1 MRKQFIRIYAGIAIV
16 LLLSAFGL
24 LAMSKQWVSSVRQ
37 ADFEDKT
44 QALTAMVREEL
55 EAVDSDPVAQ
65 LLVLNM
71 FSLTH
76 RMPITLEPLFV
87 LPLSSAE
94 KGRLKAGEV
103 VTISIE
109 ERLQTYQMAPNGD
122 VIVLGPYLLAEMIR
136 WQDNLIEDRDVTGDG
151 ENLFSKIDRR
161 VFGEIDIFF
170 FGILVAILLGIG
182 GAIYFLIHPFER
194 RVYALSDAAERFGR
208 GDLSSRSPAVK
219 GHAVADLSRSF
230 NGMADRIE
238 GLVDGQRELLRA
250 VSHELRTPLARIFF
264 LLNQLKNNGVLE
276 DQHTDIQRI
285 ERSVYELNDLVE
297 ELMDF
302 ARLEQD
308 ISHRTE
314 VDVYAQMRELR
325 EMVAELRGDISVDID
340 SEHLMVWANETHF
353 KRALTNL
360 VTNAVRHTERHI
372 WIKAQK
378 VDEMAHISVE
388 DDGCGIPEHL
398 RKKIFE
404 PFYRVDESSNR
415 GGTGLGLAIVKRIVM
430 QNEGQVRVENR
441 TEGGARFTLIFPL
454 EDKTKMGRVEKEIYS
469 S

>member
-16 LLLSAFGL
+16 LLLSAFGF
-24 LAMSKQWVSSVRQ
+24 LAMSKQWVASVRQ

-44 QALTAMVREEL
+44 QALVAMVRQEL
-55 EAVDSDPVAQ
+55 GAVDTDPVAQ

-94 KGRLKAGEV
+94 KAGLEAGEV

-122 VIVLGPYLLAEMIR
+122 VIVLGPYLLEEMIR
-136 WQDNLIEDRDVTGDG
+136 WQDNLIEEGDG
-151 ENLFSKIDRR
+151 EGGD
-161 VFGEIDIFF
+161 FF
-170 FGILVAILLGIG
+170 FQIDVFFFSILVAILFGIG
-182 GAIYFLIHPFER
+182 VAIYFLIHPFER
-194 RVYALSDAAERFGR
+194 RIYALSDAAERFGR
-208 GDLSSRSPAVK
+208 GDLSSRSPVGK
-219 GHAVADLSRSF
+219 GQAVADLARSF

-238 GLVDGQRELLRA
+238 GVVDGQRELLRA

-264 LLNQLKNNGVLE
+264 LLNQLKNGRVSG
-276 DQHTDIQRI
+276 DQNADIQRI

-302 ARLEQD
+302 ARLDQG

-314 VDVYAQMRELR
+314 IDVETQMREQR
-325 EMVAELRGDISVDID
+325 EMVAELRGDISVDMD

-360 VTNAVRHTERHI
+360 VTNAVRHARHHI
-372 WIKAQK
+372 WIKGKK
-378 VDEMAHISVE
+378 VDDMAHISVE

-398 RKKIFE
+398 REKIFE
-404 PFYRVDESSNR
+404 PFYRVNENSNS
-415 GGTGLGLAIVKRIVM
+415 TGLGLAIVKRIVM
-430 QNEGQVRVENR
+430 QNEGQVQVENR
-441 TEGGARFTLIFPL
+441 TEGGARFILMFPL
-454 EDKTKMGRVEKEIYS
+454 EEKIKIGTRRAMDLS
-469 S
+469 K

>member
-16 LLLSAFGL
+16 LLLSAFGF
-24 LAMSKQWVSSVRQ
+24 LAMSKQWVASVRQ

-44 QALTAMVREEL
+44 QALIAMVREEL
-55 EAVDSDPVAQ
+55 EAVDVDPVAQ

-122 VIVLGPYLLAEMIR
+122 VIVLGPYLLEEMIR
-136 WQDNLIEDRDVTGDG
+136 WQDNLIEEGDAGGDG
-151 ENLFSKIDRR
+151 GHFFFQID
-161 VFGEIDIFF
+161 VLF

-182 GAIYFLIHPFER
+182 VAIYFLIHPFER
-194 RVYALSDAAERFGR
+194 RIYALSDAAERFGR
-208 GDLSSRSPAVK
+208 GDLSSRSPVGK
-219 GHAVADLSRSF
+219 GQAVADLARSF

-238 GLVDGQRELLRA
+238 GLVGGQRELLRA

-264 LLNQLKNNGVLE
+264 LLNQLKSDPG
-276 DQHTDIQRI
+276 DQNADIQRI

-302 ARLEQD
+302 ARLDRD
-308 ISHRTE
+308 ISHRAE
-314 VDVYAQMRELR
+314 IDVCAQMRELP
-325 EMVAELRGDISVDID
+325 EMVAELRRDISVDID

-360 VTNAVRHTERHI
+360 VTNAVRHARHHI
-372 WIKAQK
+372 WIKGKK

-398 RKKIFE
+398 REKVFE
-404 PFYRVDESSNR
+404 PFYRVDEDSDT

-430 QNEGQVRVENR
+430 QNDGQVQVDNR
-441 TEGGARFTLIFPL
+441 TEGGARFILMFPFG
-454 EDKTKMGRVEKEIYS
+454 KK
-469 S
+469 

>member
-16 LLLSAFGL
+16 LLLSAFGF
-24 LAMSKQWVSSVRQ
+24 LAMSKQWVASVRQ

-44 QALTAMVREEL
+44 QALVAMVREEL

-94 KGRLKAGEV
+94 KDGLKAGEV

-109 ERLQTYQMAPNGD
+109 KRLQTYQMAPNGD
-122 VIVLGPYLLAEMIR
+122 VIVLGPYLLEEMIR
-136 WQDNLIEDRDVTGDG
+136 WQDNLIEEGDG
-151 ENLFSKIDRR
+151 EGDGGNFFFQTDVL
-161 VFGEIDIFF
+161 F

-194 RVYALSDAAERFGR
+194 RVYALSDAAERFGK
-208 GDLSSRSPAVK
+208 GDLSSRSPVGK
-219 GHAVADLSRSF
+219 GHAVADLARSF

-340 SEHLMVWANETHF
+340 SEHLMIWTNETHF

-398 RKKIFE
+398 REKIFE
-404 PFYRVDESSNR
+404 PFYRVDESPNR
-415 GGTGLGLAIVKRIVM
+415 GGTGLGLAIVKRVVM

-441 TEGGARFTLIFPL
+441 AEGGARFTLIFPL
-454 EDKTKMGRVEKEIYS
+454 EDKTKTGRVEQEIYNS
-469 S
+469 RQ

>member
-1 MRKQFIRIYAGIAIV
+1 MRRQFIRIYAGIAIV
-16 LLLSAFGL
+16 LLLSVFGL
-24 LAMSKQWVSSVRQ
+24 LAMSKQWVASVRQ

-44 QALTAMVREEL
+44 QALIAMVREEL
-55 EAVDSDPVAQ
+55 EVVDADPVAQ

-122 VIVLGPYLLAEMIR
+122 VIVLGPYLLEEMIR
-136 WQDNLIEDRDVTGDG
+136 WQDNLIEEGDG
-151 ENLFSKIDRR
+151 EGDGGNFFFQID
-161 VFGEIDIFF
+161 VLF

-182 GAIYFLIHPFER
+182 VAIYFLIRPFER
-194 RVYALSDAAERFGR
+194 RIYALSDAAERFGR
-208 GDLSSRSPAVK
+208 GDLSSRSPVK
-219 GHAVADLSRSF
+219 GHAVADLARSF

-238 GLVDGQRELLRA
+238 GLVDGQRELLRM

-264 LLNQLKNNGVLE
+264 LLNQLKSDRVSG
-276 DQHTDIQRI
+276 DQNADIQRI

-302 ARLEQD
+302 ARLDRD

-314 VDVYAQMRELR
+314 IDVYAQMRELP
-325 EMVAELRGDISVDID
+325 EMVAELRRDVSVDID
-340 SEHLMVWANETHF
+340 SEYLMVWANETHF

-360 VTNAVRHTERHI
+360 VTNAVRHARHHI
-372 WIKAQK
+372 WIKGKK

-398 RKKIFE
+398 REKVFE
-404 PFYRVDESSNR
+404 PFYRIDENSNS
-415 GGTGLGLAIVKRIVM
+415 TGLGLAIVKRIVM
-430 QNEGQVRVENR
+430 QNEGQVQVENR
-441 TEGGARFTLIFPL
+441 AESGARFTLMFPVG
-454 EDKTKMGRVEKEIYS
+454 EKRSKTGRVE
-469 S
+469 

>member
-16 LLLSAFGL
+16 LLLSAFGF
-24 LAMSKQWVSSVRQ
+24 LAMSKQWVASVRQ

-44 QALTAMVREEL
+44 QALIAMVREEL
-55 EAVDSDPVAQ
+55 EAVDVDPVAQ

-122 VIVLGPYLLAEMIR
+122 VIVLGPYLLEEMIR
-136 WQDNLIEDRDVTGDG
+136 WQDNLIEEGDAGGDG
-151 ENLFSKIDRR
+151 GNFFFQID
-161 VFGEIDIFF
+161 VLF

-182 GAIYFLIHPFER
+182 VAIYFLIHPFER
-194 RVYALSDAAERFGR
+194 RIYALSDAAERFGR
-208 GDLSSRSPAVK
+208 GDLSSRSPVGK
-219 GHAVADLSRSF
+219 GQAVADLARSF

-238 GLVDGQRELLRA
+238 GLVGGQRELLRA

-264 LLNQLKNNGVLE
+264 LLNQLKSDPG
-276 DQHTDIQRI
+276 DQNADIQRI

-302 ARLEQD
+302 ARLDRD
-308 ISHRTE
+308 ISHRAE
-314 VDVYAQMRELR
+314 IDVCAQMRELP
-325 EMVAELRGDISVDID
+325 EMVAELRRDISVDID

-360 VTNAVRHTERHI
+360 VTNAVRHARHHI
-372 WIKAQK
+372 WIKGK
-378 VDEMAHISVE
+378 KWMKWRISVW
-388 DDGCGIPEHL
+388 
-398 RKKIFE
+398 KMM
-404 PFYRVDESSNR
+404 V
-415 GGTGLGLAIVKRIVM
+415 VV
-430 QNEGQVRVENR
+430 
-441 TEGGARFTLIFPL
+441 FPN
-454 EDKTKMGRVEKEIYS
+454 I
-469 S
+469 

>member
-24 LAMSKQWVSSVRQ
+24 LAMSKQWVTSVRQ

-44 QALTAMVREEL
+44 QVLIAMVREEI

-94 KGRLKAGEV
+94 KSRLKAGEV
-103 VTISIE
+103 VTISVE

-151 ENLFSKIDRR
+151 DNFFFQTDVL
-161 VFGEIDIFF
+161 F

-194 RVYALSDAAERFGR
+194 RIYALSDAAERFGR
-208 GDLSSRSPAVK
+208 GDLSSRSPSVK

-297 ELMDF
+297 ELMNF

-340 SEHLMVWANETHF
+340 SEHLMIWANETHF

-430 QNEGQVRVENR
+430 QNEGQVRVEDR
-441 TEGGARFTLIFPL
+441 AEGGARFTLIFPL
-454 EDKTKMGRVEKEIYS
+454 RNKTKTGRVEQVSE
-469 S
+469 

>member
-16 LLLSAFGL
+16 LLLSAFGF
-24 LAMSKQWVSSVRQ
+24 LAMSKQWVASVRQ

-44 QALTAMVREEL
+44 QALIAMVREEL

-94 KGRLKAGEV
+94 KDGLKAGEV

-109 ERLQTYQMAPNGD
+109 KRLQTYQMAPNGD
-122 VIVLGPYLLAEMIR
+122 VIVLGPYLLEEMIR
-136 WQDNLIEDRDVTGDG
+136 WQDNLIEEGDG
-151 ENLFSKIDRR
+151 EGDGGN
-161 VFGEIDIFF
+161 FF
-170 FGILVAILLGIG
+170 FQTDVLFLGILVAILLGIG

-194 RVYALSDAAERFGR
+194 RVYALSDAAERFGK
-208 GDLSSRSPAVK
+208 GDLSSRSPVGK
-219 GHAVADLSRSF
+219 GHAVADLAHNF

-340 SEHLMVWANETHF
+340 SEHLVIWANETHF

-398 RKKIFE
+398 REKIFE

-415 GGTGLGLAIVKRIVM
+415 GGTGLGLSIVKRIVM

-441 TEGGARFTLIFPL
+441 TEGGARFILRFPL
-454 EDKTKMGRVEKEIYS
+454 GEKRS
-469 S
+469 NDLS

>member
-1 MRKQFIRIYAGIAIV
+1 MRKQFVRIYAGIAIV
-16 LLLSAFGL
+16 LLLSAFGF
-24 LAMSKQWVSSVRQ
+24 LAMSKQWVASVRQ

-44 QALTAMVREEL
+44 QALIAMVREEI

-109 ERLQTYQMAPNGD
+109 KRLQTYQMAPNGD
-122 VIVLGPYLLAEMIR
+122 VIVLGPYLLEEMIR
-136 WQDNLIEDRDVTGDG
+136 WQDNLIEDGDG
-151 ENLFSKIDRR
+151 EGDNFFFQID
-161 VFGEIDIFF
+161 VFF

-182 GAIYFLIHPFER
+182 VAVYFLVHPFER
-194 RVYALSDAAERFGR
+194 RIYALSDAAERFGK
-208 GDLSSRSPAVK
+208 GDLSSRAPVVK
-219 GHAVADLSRSF
+219 GHAVADLARSF

-238 GLVDGQRELLRA
+238 GMFDGQRELLRS

-264 LLNQLKNNGVLE
+264 LLDQLKGNRVSG
-276 DQHTDIQRI
+276 DQNADIQRI

-302 ARLEQD
+302 ARLDQG

-314 VDVYAQMRELR
+314 IDVDAQMRELR
-325 EMVAELRGDISVDID
+325 EMVAELRRDISVDID

-353 KRALTNL
+353 RRALTNL
-360 VTNAVRHTERHI
+360 VTNAVRHARHHI
-372 WIKAQK
+372 WIMGKK
-378 VDEMAHISVE
+378 VDDMAHISVE

-398 RKKIFE
+398 REKVFE
-404 PFYRVDESSNR
+404 PFYRVDENSNS
-415 GGTGLGLAIVKRIVM
+415 TGLGLAIVKRIVM
-430 QNEGQVRVENR
+430 QNEGQVQVEDR
-441 TEGGARFTLIFPL
+441 AQGGARFTLMFPVG
-454 EDKTKMGRVEKEIYS
+454 KK
-469 S
+469 

>member
-16 LLLSAFGL
+16 LLLSVFGF
-24 LAMSKQWVSSVRQ
+24 LAMSKQWVASVRQ

-44 QALTAMVREEL
+44 QALIAMVREEL

-76 RMPITLEPLFV
+76 RMPITLEPFFV

-94 KGRLKAGEV
+94 KDGLKAGEV

-109 ERLQTYQMAPNGD
+109 KRLQTYQMAPNGD
-122 VIVLGPYLLAEMIR
+122 VIVLGPYLLEEMIR
-136 WQDNLIEDRDVTGDG
+136 WQDNLIEEGDG
-151 ENLFSKIDRR
+151 EGDGGNFFFQID
-161 VFGEIDIFF
+161 VFF
-170 FGILVAILLGIG
+170 FGILVAILFGIG
-182 GAIYFLIHPFER
+182 VAIYFLIHPFER
-194 RVYALSDAAERFGR
+194 RIYALSDAAERFGR
-208 GDLSSRSPAVK
+208 GDLSSRSPVGK
-219 GHAVADLSRSF
+219 GHAVANLARSF

-238 GLVDGQRELLRA
+238 GLVGGQRELLRV

-264 LLNQLKNNGVLE
+264 LLDHYRVSG
-276 DQHTDIQRI
+276 DQSADIQRI

-302 ARLEQD
+302 ARLDRD

-314 VDVYAQMRELR
+314 IDVCAQMGELR

-340 SEHLMVWANETHF
+340 SEHLMVWANETYF

-360 VTNAVRHTERHI
+360 VTNAVRHARHHI
-372 WIKAQK
+372 WITAKK

-398 RKKIFE
+398 REKIFE
-404 PFYRVDESSNR
+404 PFYRVDEDSKT

-430 QNEGQVRVENR
+430 QNGGQVQVENR
-441 TEGGARFTLIFPL
+441 TEGGARFILMFPL
-454 EDKTKMGRVEKEIYS
+454 GKKIKIGTRRAMDLSK
-469 S
+469 

>member
-16 LLLSAFGL
+16 LLLSAFGFF
-24 LAMSKQWVSSVRQ
+24 AMSKQWVASVRQ

-44 QALTAMVREEL
+44 QALIAMVRQEL
-55 EAVDSDPVAQ
+55 GAVDTDPVAQ

-94 KGRLKAGEV
+94 KDGLKAGEV

-122 VIVLGPYLLAEMIR
+122 VIVLGPYLLEEMIR
-136 WQDNLIEDRDVTGDG
+136 WQDNLIEEGDG
-151 ENLFSKIDRR
+151 EGDGGNFFFQID
-161 VFGEIDIFF
+161 VFF
-170 FGILVAILLGIG
+170 FGILVAILFGIG
-182 GAIYFLIHPFER
+182 VAIYFLIHPFER
-194 RVYALSDAAERFGR
+194 RIYALSDAAERFGR
-208 GDLSSRSPAVK
+208 GDLSSRSPVGK
-219 GHAVADLSRSF
+219 GYAVADLARSF

-238 GLVDGQRELLRA
+238 GVVDGQRELLRA

-264 LLNQLKNNGVLE
+264 LLNKLKNNNVVE
-276 DQHTDIQRI
+276 DHHTDIRRI

-302 ARLEQD
+302 ARLDRD

-314 VDVYAQMRELR
+314 IDVYAQMRELP
-325 EMVAELRGDISVDID
+325 EMVTELRQDISVDID
-340 SEHLMVWANETHF
+340 SEHLTVWANETHF

-360 VTNAVRHTERHI
+360 VTNAVRHARHHI
-372 WIKAQK
+372 WITGKK

-398 RKKIFE
+398 REKIFE
-404 PFYRVDESSNR
+404 PFYRIDENSNSA
-415 GGTGLGLAIVKRIVM
+415 GLGLAIVKRIVT
-430 QNEGQVRVENR
+430 QNDGQVQVENR
-441 TEGGARFTLIFPL
+441 TEGGARFILIFPL
-454 EDKTKMGRVEKEIYS
+454 GEKIKIGTRRAMDLS
-469 S
+469 K

>member
-24 LAMSKQWVSSVRQ
+24 LAMSKQWVASVRQ

-44 QALTAMVREEL
+44 QVLIAMVREEL
-55 EAVDSDPVAQ
+55 EAVDVDPVAQ

-76 RMPITLEPLFV
+76 RMPITLEPVFV

-122 VIVLGPYLLAEMIR
+122 VIVLGPYLLEEMIR
-136 WQDNLIEDRDVTGDG
+136 WQDNLIEEGDG
-151 ENLFSKIDRR
+151 EGDGGNFFFQID
-161 VFGEIDIFF
+161 VFF

-182 GAIYFLIHPFER
+182 VAIYFLIHPFER
-194 RVYALSDAAERFGR
+194 RIYALSDAAERFGR
-208 GDLSSRSPAVK
+208 GDLSSRSPVGK
-219 GHAVADLSRSF
+219 GQAVADLARSF

-238 GLVDGQRELLRA
+238 GVVDGQRELLRA

-264 LLNQLKNNGVLE
+264 LLNQVKRDRVSGGQNA
-276 DQHTDIQRI
+276 DIQRI

-302 ARLEQD
+302 ARLDRD
-308 ISHRTE
+308 ISHRAE
-314 VDVYAQMRELR
+314 IDVCAQMRELR

-360 VTNAVRHTERHI
+360 VTNAVRHTRHHI
-372 WIKAQK
+372 WITGKK

-398 RKKIFE
+398 REKIFE
-404 PFYRVDESSNR
+404 PFYRVDEDSKT

-430 QNEGQVRVENR
+430 QNDGQVQVENR
-441 TEGGARFTLIFPL
+441 KEGGARFILMFPL
-454 EDKTKMGRVEKEIYS
+454 GEKIKIGTRRAMDLS
-469 S
+469 K

>member
-16 LLLSAFGL
+16 LLLSAFGF
-24 LAMSKQWVSSVRQ
+24 LAMSKQWVASVRQ

-44 QALTAMVREEL
+44 QALIAMVREEI
-55 EAVDSDPVAQ
+55 EAVDADPVAQ

-122 VIVLGPYLLAEMIR
+122 VIVLGPYLLEEMIR
-136 WQDNLIEDRDVTGDG
+136 WQDNLIEEGVGEDDGGNFFFQLDV
-151 ENLFSKIDRR
+151 
-161 VFGEIDIFF
+161 FF

-182 GAIYFLIHPFER
+182 VAIYFLIHPFER
-194 RVYALSDAAERFGR
+194 RIYALSDAAERFGK
-208 GDLSSRSPAVK
+208 GDLGSRAPIVK
-219 GHAVADLSRSF
+219 GHAVADLARSF

-238 GLVDGQRELLRA
+238 GVVDGQRELLRA

-264 LLNQLKNNGVLE
+264 LLDHYRVSG
-276 DQHTDIQRI
+276 DQNADIQRI

-302 ARLEQD
+302 ARLDRD

-314 VDVYAQMRELR
+314 IDVYAQMRELR

-360 VTNAVRHTERHI
+360 VTNAVRHARHHI
-372 WIKAQK
+372 WITAKKA
-378 VDEMAHISVE
+378 DEMAHISVE

-398 RKKIFE
+398 REKIFE
-404 PFYRVDESSNR
+404 PFYRVDEDSKT

-430 QNEGQVRVENR
+430 QNDGQVQVENR
-441 TEGGARFTLIFPL
+441 TEGGAKFTLMFPL
-454 EDKTKMGRVEKEIYS
+454 GEKIKIGTRRAMDLSE
-469 S
+469 

>member
-1 MRKQFIRIYAGIAIV
+1 MRRQFIRIYAGIAIV
-16 LLLSAFGL
+16 LLLSVFGL
-24 LAMSKQWVSSVRQ
+24 LAMSKQWVASVRQ

-44 QALTAMVREEL
+44 QALIAMVREEL
-55 EAVDSDPVAQ
+55 EVVDVDPVAQ

-122 VIVLGPYLLAEMIR
+122 VIVLGPYLLEEMIR
-136 WQDNLIEDRDVTGDG
+136 WQDNLIEEGDG
-151 ENLFSKIDRR
+151 EGDGGNFFFQID
-161 VFGEIDIFF
+161 VLF

-182 GAIYFLIHPFER
+182 VAIYFLIHPFER
-194 RVYALSDAAERFGR
+194 RIYALSDAAERFGR
-208 GDLSSRSPAVK
+208 GDLSSRSPVGK
-219 GHAVADLSRSF
+219 GQAVADLARSF

-264 LLNQLKNNGVLE
+264 LLNQLKSDRVSG
-276 DQHTDIQRI
+276 DQTDIQRI

-302 ARLEQD
+302 ARLDRD

-314 VDVYAQMRELR
+314 IDVYAQMRELR

-360 VTNAVRHTERHI
+360 VTNAVRHARHHI
-372 WIKAQK
+372 WIKGEK

-398 RKKIFE
+398 REKVFE
-404 PFYRVDESSNR
+404 PFYRIDENSKT

-430 QNEGQVRVENR
+430 QNDGQVQVQNR
-441 TEGGARFTLIFPL
+441 TEGGARFILMFPL
-454 EDKTKMGRVEKEIYS
+454 EKKEPKTGRVEQESYKF
-469 S
+469 

>member
-24 LAMSKQWVSSVRQ
+24 LAMSKQWVASVRQ

-44 QALTAMVREEL
+44 QVLIAMVREEL
-55 EAVDSDPVAQ
+55 EAVDVDPVAQ

-87 LPLSSAE
+87 LPLSSVE

-122 VIVLGPYLLAEMIR
+122 VIVLGPYLLEEMIR
-136 WQDNLIEDRDVTGDG
+136 WQDNLIEEGDG
-151 ENLFSKIDRR
+151 EGDGGNFFFQID
-161 VFGEIDIFF
+161 VLF

-194 RVYALSDAAERFGR
+194 RVYALSDAAERFGK
-208 GDLSSRSPAVK
+208 GDLSSRSPVVK
-219 GHAVADLSRSF
+219 GHAVADLARSF

-238 GLVDGQRELLRA
+238 GLVDGQRELLRV

-264 LLNQLKNNGVLE
+264 LLNQLKSDRVSG
-276 DQHTDIQRI
+276 DQNADIQRI

-308 ISHRTE
+308 ISHHTE
-314 VDVYAQMRELR
+314 IDVDAQMRELR
-325 EMVAELRGDISVDID
+325 DMVAELRRDVSVDID
-340 SEHLMVWANETHF
+340 SEYLMVWANETHF

-360 VTNAVRHTERHI
+360 VTNAVRHARHHI
-372 WIKAQK
+372 WIKGKK

-398 RKKIFE
+398 REKIFE
-404 PFYRVDESSNR
+404 PFYRIDENSDT

-430 QNEGQVRVENR
+430 QNEGQVWVENR
-441 TEGGARFTLIFPL
+441 TEGGARFTLMFPL
-454 EDKTKMGRVEKEIYS
+454 GEKRS
-469 S
+469 NDLN

>member
-16 LLLSAFGL
+16 LLLSVFGF
-24 LAMSKQWVSSVRQ
+24 LAMSKQWVASVRQ

-44 QALTAMVREEL
+44 QALIAMVREEL

-76 RMPITLEPLFV
+76 RMPITLEPFFV

-94 KGRLKAGEV
+94 KDGLKAGEV

-109 ERLQTYQMAPNGD
+109 KRLQTYQMAPNGD
-122 VIVLGPYLLAEMIR
+122 VIVLGPYLLEEMIR
-136 WQDNLIEDRDVTGDG
+136 WQDNLIEEGDG
-151 ENLFSKIDRR
+151 EGDGGNFFFQLD
-161 VFGEIDIFF
+161 VFF

-182 GAIYFLIHPFER
+182 VAIYFLIHPFER
-194 RVYALSDAAERFGR
+194 RIYALSDAAERFGR
-208 GDLSSRSPAVK
+208 GDLSSRSPVGK
-219 GHAVADLSRSF
+219 GHAVANLARSF

-238 GLVDGQRELLRA
+238 GLVGGQRELLRV

-264 LLNQLKNNGVLE
+264 LLDHYRVSG
-276 DQHTDIQRI
+276 DQSADIQRI

-302 ARLEQD
+302 ARLDRD

-314 VDVYAQMRELR
+314 IDVCAQMGELR

-340 SEHLMVWANETHF
+340 SEHLMVWANETYF

-360 VTNAVRHTERHI
+360 VTNAVRHARHHI
-372 WIKAQK
+372 WITAKK

-398 RKKIFE
+398 REKIFE
-404 PFYRVDESSNR
+404 PFYRVDEDSKT

-430 QNEGQVRVENR
+430 QNDGQVQVENR
-441 TEGGARFTLIFPL
+441 TEGGARFILMFPL
-454 EDKTKMGRVEKEIYS
+454 GEKIKIGTRRAMDLS
-469 S
+469 K

>member
-16 LLLSAFGL
+16 LLLSVFGF
-24 LAMSKQWVSSVRQ
+24 LAMSKQWVASVRQ

-44 QALTAMVREEL
+44 QALIAMVREEL

-76 RMPITLEPLFV
+76 RMPITLEPFFV

-94 KGRLKAGEV
+94 KDGLKAGEV

-109 ERLQTYQMAPNGD
+109 KRLQTYQMAPNGD
-122 VIVLGPYLLAEMIR
+122 VIVLGPYLLEEMIR
-136 WQDNLIEDRDVTGDG
+136 WQDNLIEEGDG
-151 ENLFSKIDRR
+151 EGDGGNFFFQID
-161 VFGEIDIFF
+161 VFF

-182 GAIYFLIHPFER
+182 VAIYFLIHPFER
-194 RVYALSDAAERFGR
+194 RIYALSDAAERFGR
-208 GDLSSRSPAVK
+208 GDLSSRSPVGK
-219 GHAVADLSRSF
+219 GHAVANLARSF

-238 GLVDGQRELLRA
+238 GLVGGQRELLRV

-264 LLNQLKNNGVLE
+264 LLDHYRVSG
-276 DQHTDIQRI
+276 DQSADIQRI

-302 ARLEQD
+302 ARLDRD

-314 VDVYAQMRELR
+314 IDVCAQMGELR

-340 SEHLMVWANETHF
+340 SEHLMVWANETYF

-360 VTNAVRHTERHI
+360 VTNAVRHARHHI
-372 WIKAQK
+372 WITAKK

-388 DDGCGIPEHL
+388 DDGCGIPKHL
-398 RKKIFE
+398 REKIFE
-404 PFYRVDESSNR
+404 PFYRVDEDSKT

-430 QNEGQVRVENR
+430 QNDGQVQVENR
-441 TEGGARFTLIFPL
+441 TEGGARFILMFPL
-454 EDKTKMGRVEKEIYS
+454 GKKIKIGTRRAMDLSK
-469 S
+469 

>member
-16 LLLSAFGL
+16 LLLSVFGF
-24 LAMSKQWVSSVRQ
+24 LAMSKQWVASVRQ

-44 QALTAMVREEL
+44 QALIAMVREEL

-76 RMPITLEPLFV
+76 RMPITLEPFFV

-94 KGRLKAGEV
+94 KDGLKAGEV

-109 ERLQTYQMAPNGD
+109 KRLQTYQMAPNGD
-122 VIVLGPYLLAEMIR
+122 VIVLGPYLLEEMIR
-136 WQDNLIEDRDVTGDG
+136 WQDNLIEEGNGEGDG
-151 ENLFSKIDRR
+151 GNFFFQID
-161 VFGEIDIFF
+161 VFF

-182 GAIYFLIHPFER
+182 VAIYFLIHPFER
-194 RVYALSDAAERFGR
+194 RIYALSDAAERFGR
-208 GDLSSRSPAVK
+208 GDLSSRSPVGK
-219 GHAVADLSRSF
+219 GHAVANLARSF

-238 GLVDGQRELLRA
+238 GLVGGQRELLRV

-264 LLNQLKNNGVLE
+264 LLDHYRVSG
-276 DQHTDIQRI
+276 DQSADIQRI

-302 ARLEQD
+302 ARLDRD

-314 VDVYAQMRELR
+314 IDVCAQMGELR

-340 SEHLMVWANETHF
+340 SEHLMVWANETCF

-360 VTNAVRHTERHI
+360 VTNAVRHARHHI
-372 WIKAQK
+372 WITAKK

-398 RKKIFE
+398 REKIFE
-404 PFYRVDESSNR
+404 PFYRVDEDSKT
-415 GGTGLGLAIVKRIVM
+415 GGTGLG
-430 QNEGQVRVENR
+430 
-441 TEGGARFTLIFPL
+441 
-454 EDKTKMGRVEKEIYS
+454 
-469 S
+469 

>member
-16 LLLSAFGL
+16 LLLSVFGF
-24 LAMSKQWVSSVRQ
+24 LAMSKQWVASVRQ

-44 QALTAMVREEL
+44 QALIAMVREEL

-76 RMPITLEPLFV
+76 RMPITLEPFFV

-94 KGRLKAGEV
+94 KDGLKAGEV

-109 ERLQTYQMAPNGD
+109 KRLQTYQMAPNGD
-122 VIVLGPYLLAEMIR
+122 VIVLGPYLLEEMIR
-136 WQDNLIEDRDVTGDG
+136 WQDNLIEEGNGEGDG
-151 ENLFSKIDRR
+151 GNFFFQID
-161 VFGEIDIFF
+161 VFF

-182 GAIYFLIHPFER
+182 VAIYFLIHPFER
-194 RVYALSDAAERFGR
+194 RIYALSDAAERFGR
-208 GDLSSRSPAVK
+208 GDLSSRSPVGK
-219 GHAVADLSRSF
+219 GHAVANLARSF

-238 GLVDGQRELLRA
+238 GLVGGQRELLRV

-264 LLNQLKNNGVLE
+264 LLDHYRVSG
-276 DQHTDIQRI
+276 DQSADIQRI

-302 ARLEQD
+302 ARLDRD

-314 VDVYAQMRELR
+314 IDVCAQMGELR

-340 SEHLMVWANETHF
+340 SEHLMVWANETYF

-360 VTNAVRHTERHI
+360 VTNAVRHARHHI
-372 WIKAQK
+372 WITAKK

-398 RKKIFE
+398 REKIFE
-404 PFYRVDESSNR
+404 PFYRVDEDSKT

-430 QNEGQVRVENR
+430 QNDGQVQVENR
-441 TEGGARFTLIFPL
+441 TEGGARFILMFPL
-454 EDKTKMGRVEKEIYS
+454 GKKIKIGTRRAMDLSK
-469 S
+469 

>member
-16 LLLSAFGL
+16 LLLSVFGF
-24 LAMSKQWVSSVRQ
+24 LAMSKQWVASVRQ

-44 QALTAMVREEL
+44 QALIAMVREEL
-55 EAVDSDPVAQ
+55 DAVDSDPVAQ

-76 RMPITLEPLFV
+76 RMPITLEPFFV

-94 KGRLKAGEV
+94 KDGLKAGEV

-109 ERLQTYQMAPNGD
+109 KRLQTYQMAPNGD
-122 VIVLGPYLLAEMIR
+122 VIVLGPYLLEEMIR
-136 WQDNLIEDRDVTGDG
+136 WQDNLIEEGDG
-151 ENLFSKIDRR
+151 EGDGGNFFFQID
-161 VFGEIDIFF
+161 VFF

-182 GAIYFLIHPFER
+182 VAIYFLIHPFER
-194 RVYALSDAAERFGR
+194 RIYALSDAAERFGR
-208 GDLSSRSPAVK
+208 GDLSSRSPVGK
-219 GHAVADLSRSF
+219 GHAVANLARSF

-238 GLVDGQRELLRA
+238 GLVGGQRELLRV

-264 LLNQLKNNGVLE
+264 LLDHYRVSGGQNA
-276 DQHTDIQRI
+276 DIQRI

-302 ARLEQD
+302 ARLDRD

-314 VDVYAQMRELR
+314 IDVCAQLRELP

-340 SEHLMVWANETHF
+340 SEHLMVWANETYF

-360 VTNAVRHTERHI
+360 VTNAVRHARHHI
-372 WIKAQK
+372 WITAKK

-398 RKKIFE
+398 REKVFE
-404 PFYRVDESSNR
+404 PFYRVDEDSKT

-430 QNEGQVRVENR
+430 QNDGQVQVENR
-441 TEGGARFTLIFPL
+441 TEGGARFILMFPL
-454 EDKTKMGRVEKEIYS
+454 GEKIKIGTRRAMDLS
-469 S
+469 NRC

>member
-16 LLLSAFGL
+16 LLLSVFGF
-24 LAMSKQWVSSVRQ
+24 LAMSKQWVASVRQ

-44 QALTAMVREEL
+44 QALIAMVREEL

-76 RMPITLEPLFV
+76 RMPITLEPFFV

-94 KGRLKAGEV
+94 KDGLKAGEV

-109 ERLQTYQMAPNGD
+109 KRLQTYQMAPNGD
-122 VIVLGPYLLAEMIR
+122 VIVLGPYLLEEMIR
-136 WQDNLIEDRDVTGDG
+136 WQDNLIEEGDG
-151 ENLFSKIDRR
+151 EGDGGNFFFQID
-161 VFGEIDIFF
+161 VFF

-182 GAIYFLIHPFER
+182 VAIYFLIHPFER
-194 RVYALSDAAERFGR
+194 RIYALSDAAERFGR
-208 GDLSSRSPAVK
+208 GDLSSRSPVGK
-219 GHAVADLSRSF
+219 GHAVANLARSF

-238 GLVDGQRELLRA
+238 GLVGGQRELLRV

-264 LLNQLKNNGVLE
+264 LLDHYRVSG
-276 DQHTDIQRI
+276 DQSADIQRI

-302 ARLEQD
+302 ARLDRD

-314 VDVYAQMRELR
+314 IDVCAQMGELR

-340 SEHLMVWANETHF
+340 SEHLMVWANETYF

-360 VTNAVRHTERHI
+360 VTNAVRHARHHI
-372 WIKAQK
+372 WITAKK
-378 VDEMAHISVE
+378 VDEMVHISVE

-398 RKKIFE
+398 REKIFE
-404 PFYRVDESSNR
+404 PFYRVDEDSKT

-430 QNEGQVRVENR
+430 QNDGQVQVENR
-441 TEGGARFTLIFPL
+441 TEGGARFILMFPL
-454 EDKTKMGRVEKEIYS
+454 GKKIKIGTRRAMDLSK
-469 S
+469 

>member
-1 MRKQFIRIYAGIAIV
+1 MRRQFIRIYAGIAIV
-16 LLLSAFGL
+16 LLLSVFGL
-24 LAMSKQWVSSVRQ
+24 LAMSKQWVTSVRQ

-44 QALTAMVREEL
+44 QALIAMVREEL
-55 EAVDSDPVAQ
+55 EVVDVDPVAQ

-76 RMPITLEPLFV
+76 RMPIRLEPLFV

-122 VIVLGPYLLAEMIR
+122 VIVLGPYLLEEMIR
-136 WQDNLIEDRDVTGDG
+136 WQDNLIEEGDG
-151 ENLFSKIDRR
+151 GNFFFQID
-161 VFGEIDIFF
+161 VLF

-182 GAIYFLIHPFER
+182 VAIYFLIHPFER
-194 RVYALSDAAERFGR
+194 RIYALSDAAERFGR
-208 GDLSSRSPAVK
+208 GDLSSRSPVGK
-219 GHAVADLSRSF
+219 GQAVADLARSF

-238 GLVDGQRELLRA
+238 GVVDGQRELLRA

-264 LLNQLKNNGVLE
+264 LLNQLKSDRVSGGE
-276 DQHTDIQRI
+276 QTDIQRI

-302 ARLEQD
+302 ARLDRD

-314 VDVYAQMRELR
+314 IDVYAQMRELP
-325 EMVAELRGDISVDID
+325 EMVAELRRDVSVDID

-360 VTNAVRHTERHI
+360 VTNAVRHARHHI
-372 WIKAQK
+372 WIKGKK

-398 RKKIFE
+398 REKIFE
-404 PFYRVDESSNR
+404 PFYRIDENSNS
-415 GGTGLGLAIVKRIVM
+415 TGLGLAIVKRIVM
-430 QNEGQVRVENR
+430 QNEGQVQVENR
-441 TEGGARFTLIFPL
+441 AESGARFILMFPL
-454 EDKTKMGRVEKEIYS
+454 EKKDSKTGRVEQESYKF
-469 S
+469 

>member
-24 LAMSKQWVSSVRQ
+24 LAMSKQWVASVRQ

-44 QALTAMVREEL
+44 QALIAMVREEL

-76 RMPITLEPLFV
+76 RMPITLESLLV

-94 KGRLKAGEV
+94 KSRLKAGEV
-103 VTISIE
+103 VTISVE
-109 ERLQTYQMAPNGD
+109 ERLQTYRMAPNGD

-136 WQDNLIEDRDVTGDG
+136 WQDNLIDAGDAQGDG
-151 ENLFSKIDRR
+151 GNFFSDIDRR
-161 VFGEIDIFF
+161 VFSEIDVLF

-182 GAIYFLIHPFER
+182 GAIYFLIRPFER
-194 RVYALSDAAERFGR
+194 RIYALSDAAERFGM
-208 GDLSSRSPAVK
+208 GDLSSRSPVVK
-219 GHAVADLSRSF
+219 GHAVADLARSF

-238 GLVDGQRELLRA
+238 GLVDGQRELFRA

-264 LLNQLKNNGVLE
+264 LLNQLKDNSVSG
-276 DQHTDIQRI
+276 DRHTDIKRI
-285 ERSVYELNDLVE
+285 ERSMYELNDLVE

-302 ARLEQD
+302 ARLDRD

-314 VDVYAQMRELR
+314 IDVYAQMRELR
-325 EMVAELRGDISVDID
+325 EMVAELRRDIAVHID
-340 SEHLMVWANETHF
+340 SEHLMVWANATHF

-372 WIKAQK
+372 WITGKK

-398 RKKIFE
+398 REKVFE
-404 PFYRVDESSNR
+404 PFYRVDENSNS

-430 QNEGQVRVENR
+430 QNEGQVQVENR
-441 TEGGARFTLIFPL
+441 AQGGARFTLIFPL
-454 EDKTKMGRVEKEIYS
+454 EKKIKTGRAEHVS
-469 S
+469 G

>member
-16 LLLSAFGL
+16 LLLSVFGF
-24 LAMSKQWVSSVRQ
+24 LAMSKQWVASVRQ

-44 QALTAMVREEL
+44 QALIAMVREEL

-76 RMPITLEPLFV
+76 RMPITLEPFFV

-94 KGRLKAGEV
+94 KDGLKAGEV

-109 ERLQTYQMAPNGD
+109 KRLQTYQMAPNGD
-122 VIVLGPYLLAEMIR
+122 VIVLGPYLLEEMIR
-136 WQDNLIEDRDVTGDG
+136 WQDNLIEEGDG
-151 ENLFSKIDRR
+151 EGDGGNFFFQID
-161 VFGEIDIFF
+161 VFF

-182 GAIYFLIHPFER
+182 VAIYFLIHPFER
-194 RVYALSDAAERFGR
+194 RIYALSDAAERFGS
-208 GDLSSRSPAVK
+208 GDLSSRSPVGK
-219 GHAVADLSRSF
+219 GQAVADLARSF

-238 GLVDGQRELLRA
+238 GLVGGQRELLRV

-264 LLNQLKNNGVLE
+264 LLDQLKGNRVSG
-276 DQHTDIQRI
+276 DQSADIQRI

-302 ARLEQD
+302 ARLDRD

-314 VDVYAQMRELR
+314 IDVCAQMGELR

-340 SEHLMVWANETHF
+340 SEHLMVWANETYF

-360 VTNAVRHTERHI
+360 VTNAVRHARHHI
-372 WIKAQK
+372 WITAKK

-388 DDGCGIPEHL
+388 DDGCGIPEQL
-398 RKKIFE
+398 REKVFE
-404 PFYRVDESSNR
+404 PFYRVDEDSKT

-430 QNEGQVRVENR
+430 QNDGQVQVENR
-441 TEGGARFTLIFPL
+441 TEGGARFILMFPL
-454 EDKTKMGRVEKEIYS
+454 GKKIKIGTRRAMDLSNRC
-469 S
+469 

>member
-1 MRKQFIRIYAGIAIV
+1 MRKQFVRIYAGIAIV
-16 LLLSAFGL
+16 LLLSAFGF
-24 LAMSKQWVSSVRQ
+24 LAMSKQWVASVRQ

-44 QALTAMVREEL
+44 QALIAMVREEI
-55 EAVDSDPVAQ
+55 EAVYSDPVAQ

-76 RMPITLEPLFV
+76 RMPITMEPLFV

-122 VIVLGPYLLAEMIR
+122 VIVLGPYLLEEMIR
-136 WQDNLIEDRDVTGDG
+136 WQDNLIEDGDG
-151 ENLFSKIDRR
+151 EGDNFFFQID
-161 VFGEIDIFF
+161 VFF

-182 GAIYFLIHPFER
+182 VAVYFLIHPFER
-194 RVYALSDAAERFGR
+194 RIYALSDAAERFGK
-208 GDLSSRSPAVK
+208 GDLSSRAPVVK
-219 GHAVADLSRSF
+219 GHAVADLARSF

-238 GLVDGQRELLRA
+238 GMFDGQRELLRS

-264 LLNQLKNNGVLE
+264 LLDQLKGNRVSG
-276 DQHTDIQRI
+276 DQNADIQRI

-302 ARLEQD
+302 ARLDQG

-314 VDVYAQMRELR
+314 IDVDAQMRELR
-325 EMVAELRGDISVDID
+325 EMVAELRRDISVDID

-360 VTNAVRHTERHI
+360 VTNAVRHARHHI
-372 WIKAQK
+372 WITGKK
-378 VDEMAHISVE
+378 VDDMAHISVE

-398 RKKIFE
+398 REKVFE
-404 PFYRVDESSNR
+404 PFFRVDEDSNT
-415 GGTGLGLAIVKRIVM
+415 GGTGLGLAIVKRVVM
-430 QNEGQVRVENR
+430 QNEGQVQVEDR
-441 TEGGARFTLIFPL
+441 AQGGARFTLMFPVG
-454 EDKTKMGRVEKEIYS
+454 KK
-469 S
+469 

>member
-1 MRKQFIRIYAGIAIV
+1 MRRQFIRIYAGIAIV
-16 LLLSAFGL
+16 LLLSVFGL
-24 LAMSKQWVSSVRQ
+24 LAMSKQWVASVRQ
-37 ADFEDKT
+37 ADFEYKT
-44 QALTAMVREEL
+44 QALIAMVREEL
-55 EAVDSDPVAQ
+55 EVVDVDPVAQ

-122 VIVLGPYLLAEMIR
+122 VIVLGPYLLEEMIR
-136 WQDNLIEDRDVTGDG
+136 WQNNLIEEGDG
-151 ENLFSKIDRR
+151 EGDGGNFFFQID
-161 VFGEIDIFF
+161 VLF

-182 GAIYFLIHPFER
+182 VAIYFLIHPFER
-194 RVYALSDAAERFGR
+194 RIYALSDAAERFGR
-208 GDLSSRSPAVK
+208 GDLSSRSPVK
-219 GHAVADLSRSF
+219 GHAVADLARSF

-238 GLVDGQRELLRA
+238 GLVDGQRELLRM

-264 LLNQLKNNGVLE
+264 LLNQLKSDRVSG
-276 DQHTDIQRI
+276 DQNADIQRI

-302 ARLEQD
+302 ARLDRD

-314 VDVYAQMRELR
+314 IDVYAQMRELP
-325 EMVAELRGDISVDID
+325 EMVAELRRDVSVDID
-340 SEHLMVWANETHF
+340 SEYLMVWANETHF

-360 VTNAVRHTERHI
+360 VTNAVRHARHHI
-372 WIKAQK
+372 WIKGKK

-398 RKKIFE
+398 REKVFE
-404 PFYRVDESSNR
+404 PFYRIDENSNS
-415 GGTGLGLAIVKRIVM
+415 TGLGLAIVKRIVM
-430 QNEGQVRVENR
+430 QNEGQVQVQNR
-441 TEGGARFTLIFPL
+441 TEGGARFILMFPVG
-454 EDKTKMGRVEKEIYS
+454 EKRSKTGRVE
-469 S
+469 

>member
-16 LLLSAFGL
+16 LLLSVFGF
-24 LAMSKQWVSSVRQ
+24 LAMSKQWVASVRQ

-44 QALTAMVREEL
+44 QALIAMVREEL

-76 RMPITLEPLFV
+76 RMPITLEPFFV

-94 KGRLKAGEV
+94 KDGLKAGEV

-109 ERLQTYQMAPNGD
+109 KRLQTYQMAPNGD
-122 VIVLGPYLLAEMIR
+122 VIVLGPYLLEEMIR
-136 WQDNLIEDRDVTGDG
+136 WQDNLIEEGDG
-151 ENLFSKIDRR
+151 EGDGGNFFFQID
-161 VFGEIDIFF
+161 VFF

-182 GAIYFLIHPFER
+182 VAIYFLIHPFER
-194 RVYALSDAAERFGR
+194 RIYALSDAAERFGR
-208 GDLSSRSPAVK
+208 GDLSSRSPVGK
-219 GHAVADLSRSF
+219 GHAVANLARSF

-238 GLVDGQRELLRA
+238 GLVGGQRELLRV

-264 LLNQLKNNGVLE
+264 LLDHYRVSG
-276 DQHTDIQRI
+276 DQSADIQRI

-302 ARLEQD
+302 ARLDRD

-314 VDVYAQMRELR
+314 IDVCAQMGELR

-340 SEHLMVWANETHF
+340 SEHLMVWANETYF

-360 VTNAVRHTERHI
+360 VTNAVRHARHHI
-372 WIKAQK
+372 WITAKK

-388 DDGCGIPEHL
+388 DDGCGIPKHL
-398 RKKIFE
+398 REKIFE
-404 PFYRVDESSNR
+404 PFYRVDEDSKT

-430 QNEGQVRVENR
+430 QNDGQVQVENR
-441 TEGGARFTLIFPL
+441 TEGGARFILMFPL
-454 EDKTKMGRVEKEIYS
+454 GEKIKIGTRRAMDLS
-469 S
+469 K

>member
-24 LAMSKQWVSSVRQ
+24 LAMSKQWVASVRQ

-44 QALTAMVREEL
+44 QVLIAMVREEL
-55 EAVDSDPVAQ
+55 EAVDVDPVAQ

-122 VIVLGPYLLAEMIR
+122 VIVLGPYLLEEMVR
-136 WQDNLIEDRDVTGDG
+136 WQDNLIEEGDG
-151 ENLFSKIDRR
+151 EGD
-161 VFGEIDIFF
+161 GGYFF
-170 FGILVAILLGIG
+170 FQTDVLFLGILVAILLGIG

-208 GDLSSRSPAVK
+208 GDLSSRSPVGK
-219 GHAVADLSRSF
+219 GHAVADLAHSF

-238 GLVDGQRELLRA
+238 GMVDGQRELLRA

-264 LLNQLKNNGVLE
+264 LLNQLKNNNVVE
-276 DQHTDIQRI
+276 DEHTDIQRI

-308 ISHRTE
+308 ILHRTE
-314 VDVYAQMRELR
+314 IDVDAQMRELP
-325 EMVAELRGDISVDID
+325 EMVAELRRDISVDID

-360 VTNAVRHTERHI
+360 VTNAVRHAGHHI
-372 WIKAQK
+372 WIKGKK

-398 RKKIFE
+398 REKVFE
-404 PFYRVDESSNR
+404 PFFRVDEDSNS

-441 TEGGARFTLIFPL
+441 TQGGARFTLMFPL
-454 EDKTKMGRVEKEIYS
+454 GEKRS
-469 S
+469 NDLN

>member
-1 MRKQFIRIYAGIAIV
+1 MRKQFVRIYAGIAIV
-16 LLLSAFGL
+16 LLLSAFGF
-24 LAMSKQWVSSVRQ
+24 LAMSKQWVASVRQ

-44 QALTAMVREEL
+44 QALIAMVREEI
-55 EAVDSDPVAQ
+55 EAVYSDPVAQ

-76 RMPITLEPLFV
+76 RMPITMEPLFV

-94 KGRLKAGEV
+94 KDRLKAGEV

-122 VIVLGPYLLAEMIR
+122 VIVLGPYLLEEMIR
-136 WQDNLIEDRDVTGDG
+136 WQDNLIEDGDG
-151 ENLFSKIDRR
+151 EGDNFFFQID
-161 VFGEIDIFF
+161 VFF

-182 GAIYFLIHPFER
+182 VAVYFLIHPFER
-194 RVYALSDAAERFGR
+194 RIYALSDAAERFGK
-208 GDLSSRSPAVK
+208 GDLSSRAPVVK
-219 GHAVADLSRSF
+219 GHAVADLARSF

-238 GLVDGQRELLRA
+238 GMFDGQRELLRS

-264 LLNQLKNNGVLE
+264 LLDQLKGNRVSG
-276 DQHTDIQRI
+276 DQNADIQRI

-302 ARLEQD
+302 ARLDQG

-314 VDVYAQMRELR
+314 IDVDAQMRELR
-325 EMVAELRGDISVDID
+325 EMVAELRRDISVDID

-353 KRALTNL
+353 RRALTNL
-360 VTNAVRHTERHI
+360 VTNAVRHARHHI
-372 WIKAQK
+372 WITGKK
-378 VDEMAHISVE
+378 VDDMAHISVE

-398 RKKIFE
+398 REKVFE
-404 PFYRVDESSNR
+404 PFYRVDENSNS
-415 GGTGLGLAIVKRIVM
+415 TGLGLAIVKRIVM
-430 QNEGQVRVENR
+430 QNEGQVQVENR
-441 TEGGARFTLIFPL
+441 AQGGARFTLMFPV
-454 EDKTKMGRVEKEIYS
+454 KKK
-469 S
+469 

>member
-1 MRKQFIRIYAGIAIV
+1 MRKQFIRIYAGIVVV
-16 LLLSAFGL
+16 LLLSAVGL
-24 LAMSKQWVSSVRQ
+24 LAMSKQWVASVRH

-44 QALTAMVREEL
+44 QALIAMVREEL
-55 EAVDSDPVAQ
+55 GGVDSDPVAQ

-122 VIVLGPYLLAEMIR
+122 VIELGPYLLEEMIR
-136 WQDNLIEDRDVTGDG
+136 WQDNLIEEGDG
-151 ENLFSKIDRR
+151 EGDSGNFFFQID
-161 VFGEIDIFF
+161 VFF

-182 GAIYFLIHPFER
+182 VAIYFLIHPFER
-194 RVYALSDAAERFGR
+194 RIYALSDAAERFGR
-208 GDLSSRSPAVK
+208 GDLSSRSPVGK
-219 GHAVADLSRSF
+219 GHAVAGLARSF

-238 GLVDGQRELLRA
+238 GVVDGQRELLRS

-264 LLNQLKNNGVLE
+264 LLDQVKNNSVSG

-302 ARLEQD
+302 ARLD
-308 ISHRTE
+308 RDVSHRTE
-314 VDVYAQMRELR
+314 IDVCAQMRELR

-340 SEHLMVWANETHF
+340 SEHLVVWANETHF

-360 VTNAVRHTERHI
+360 VTNAVRHARHHI
-372 WIKAQK
+372 WITGKK

-398 RKKIFE
+398 REKIFE
-404 PFYRVDESSNR
+404 PFYRVDENSNS

-430 QNEGQVRVENR
+430 QNDGQVQVENR
-441 TEGGARFTLIFPL
+441 TESGARFILMFPV
-454 EDKTKMGRVEKEIYS
+454 GEKIKIRTRRAMDLS
-469 S
+469 K